1 MQLLKFSVWA
11 LTVLLTMSVVG
22 SSQLVAAQNDTSSV
36 SPRDFWA
43 SLTLSERKLPRDILA
58 QHYLAEGKPVPAS
71 WEQAART
78 RSEDRVDATLK
89 QTFRLDGG
97 SVEALEAVLSQ
108 IGAEAIARSGSRGY
122 VSAELTID
130 QVVKASNFTAVRK
143 IRHVKGPAAQG
154 VTEAW
159 TAHRVADL
167 SGAGKPSTISS
178 KPAITGDEVVIALIS
193 LPYKSG
199 DLAKLDT
206 LSPRVVPVPTK
217 ISEITGVTDPAG
229 TTDLLNMLQV
239 IYDIAPGAR
248 VVVGS
253 PGINGTPAQMHAL
266 IDKLVAGSGSVG
278 SAGYIPPANIIV
290 DDLDFLSQN
299 PFEVDEVSEAIVAAR
314 AAGVLYVTA
323 AGDGG
328 HHESVNSS
336 SNVYVADFNSQ
347 PPPKTEAIFGYVAGN
362 LHMFEGNRP
371 SLIVSQP
378 LADLCLFW
386 SEDPD
391 SAKTFDDL
399 TLWTFEDLND
409 NGMIDDNE
417 ASDFFAL
424 VRPGGC
430 LSEEGLAGPL
440 LAKTKLILED
450 FSRSFKDRFL
460 IVGERENTAL
470 DPITGAFDLSTQGAI
485 RGHAYH
491 PDALTVGT
499 TPYLETSNAVSKF
512 SGVETGDLTVSDY
525 SADGEPKTQE
535 RFYWQNVGTSTAD
548 WQAVASGGLAAAKP
562 DLTATSNLSIKNT
575 AGARESFN
583 GTSASAAVT
592 AGIAALYWEF
602 RQWQLDD
609 KGEKEG
615 QVSSEEIRLIMRDSV
630 IDGGAVGW
638 DSQFGQGVLDAP
650 KALEVPLPTIATTL
664 TLTADVNSVTVDW
677 VIAYLADPTAATSM
691 LKCSQ
696 NGALIWDESYKGTP
710 EGIGVTVDVSESS
723 PVECTLSTAF
733 TVDGV
738 SYSNITAPLTG
749 SAEPDVLNTG
759 LPVWLLYIATQPQSA
774 VDN

>member
-11 LTVLLTMSVVG
+11 STVLLTMLVVG
-22 SSQLVAAQNDTSSV
+22 SSQLAVAQNDTSSI

-71 WEQAART
+71 WEQAARA
-78 RSEDRVDATLK
+78 RSEDRVNATLE
-89 QTFRLDGG
+89 QTFRLDGD

-122 VSAELTID
+122 VTAQLTID
-130 QVVKASNFTAVRK
+130 QVVKASNFAEVRK
-143 IRHVKGPAAQG
+143 IRHVKGPTAQG

-178 KPAITGDEVVIALIS
+178 KPAITGDEVVIGLIS
-193 LPYKSG
+193 LPYKSS
-199 DLAKLDT
+199 DLAALDA
-206 LSPRVVPVPTK
+206 LSTRVVPLPTK

-229 TTDLLNMLQV
+229 STDLLNMLQV

-253 PGINGTPAQMHAL
+253 PGTNGTPAQMRAL

-336 SNVYVADFNSQ
+336 SNVYVADFNGQ
-347 PPPKTEAIFGYVAGN
+347 KPPDTEDIFDYVAGN
-362 LHMFEGNRP
+362 LHMFEGNQP

-386 SEDPD
+386 SEAPD
-391 SAKTFDDL
+391 NANIFDDL
-399 TLWTFEDLND
+399 TLWTFGDLND
-409 NGMIDDNE
+409 NGMIDADE
-417 ASDFFAL
+417 ALDFFAL

-440 LAKTKLILED
+440 PAKTKLILED
-450 FSRSFKDRFL
+450 FSRSFEDRFL

-470 DPITGAFDLSTQGAI
+470 DPITGAFELSTQGAI

-491 PDALTVGT
+491 PAALTVGT
-499 TPYLETSNAVSKF
+499 TPYIGASDAVSKF
-512 SGVETGDLTVSDY
+512 SEVEAGDLTVSDY

-548 WQAVASGGLAAAKP
+548 WQAVASGEGAAAKP

-575 AGARESFN
+575 DGAEESFH

-609 KGEKEG
+609 RKVEGGE
-615 QVSSEEIRLIMRDSV
+615 VSSEDIRSIMRDSV
-630 IDGGAVGW
+630 IDGGVAGW

-650 KALEVPLPTIATTL
+650 RALEIPLPTIATTL
-664 TLTADVNSVTVDW
+664 SVVPQDAESVSVSWLIDYLAEGTVATSTLNCLQNGTPLVTNKPYTGSGSVTVNASD
-677 VIAYLADPTAATSM
+677 T
-691 LKCSQ
+691 
-696 NGALIWDESYKGTP
+696 
-710 EGIGVTVDVSESS
+710 S

-733 TVDGV
+733 TVG
-738 SYSNITAPLTG
+738 SGAYSNSATPLTG
-749 SAEPDVLNTG
+749 SATPEALNTG

-774 VDN
+774 VDS